1 MSDSLPLHGL
11 QWSRLLCLSLS
22 PRVSQIHV
30 HWVSVAIPTTISYS
44 VAPSSFCSQSIPA
57 SRSFSMS
64 WLFVSGG
71 QSIGASPSA
80 SVLPMNIEGWFP
92 LRMTRLISLLS
103 KDHKSLLA
111 PQFKSINSFM
121 LSFLYGPIL
130 ASIHDSWKN
139 HNFDY
144 ANLYVV
150 KVISLLF
157 KYPV

>member
-22 PRVSQIHV
+22 PRVAQIHV
-30 HWVSVAIPTTISYS
+30 HWVSVFIPITISYS
-44 VAPSSFCSQSIPA
+44 VAPSFCSQSFPA

-92 LRMTRLISLLS
+92 LRLTSLISLLS
-103 KDHKSLLA
+103 KEHKSLLA

-130 ASIHDSWKN
+130 TSIHDSWKN
-139 HNFDY
+139 NNFDY
-144 ANLYVV
+144 ADLYVG

-157 KYPV
+157 KYAV